1 MDATPPPLTDFG
13 LAQAEEILRI
23 HWGRTGP
30 LKPLTSYEDR
40 NFALLDGAG
49 EPSHVLRVQNVGD
62 PLRLGLEA
70 RVLRHLAQKLPG
82 MAPELLPTSSGK
94 DWVEVPGQDGRVHLA
109 RMMTWVPGP
118 LLADLPGR
126 NMDTWC
132 SLGEL
137 LGRVDRCLAECPAAL
152 WGMCTSGDRRLA
164 PTAALL

>member
-70 RVLRHLAQKLPG
+70 RVLKSCQAWRRSCCPRPA
-82 MAPELLPTSSGK
+82 GK
-94 DWVEVPGQDGRVHLA
+94 TGWKYPV
-109 RMMTWVPGP
+109 RMGVCISR
-118 LLADLPGR
+118 A
-126 NMDTWC
+126 
-132 SLGEL
+132 
-137 LGRVDRCLAECPAAL
+137 
-152 WGMCTSGDRRLA
+152 
-164 PTAALL
+164 